1 MRIAFYAPLKP
12 PTHPVPSGDW
22 RLARL
27 LMAALAR
34 AGHEVELACRFRSW
48 DGTGDAARLR
58 RLEALGE
65 RLARR
70 LIRRYGAKAP
80 PRPPQ
85 AWFTY
90 HVYYKA
96 PDWIGPLVS
105 EALSIPYLVA
115 EASVSHRRTAGPWAA
130 GYRSTV
136 KSVKG
141 AAAVI
146 ALNPADMPALLPLVS
161 DPRRMVPLKP
171 FLDAKAFGK
180 AAGGNRAPKAERR
193 VRLAR
198 RFGLDP
204 DTPWLL
210 AVAMM
215 REGDKLASYEIL
227 GRALARL
234 RHRSWQL
241 VVAGDGP
248 ARRQVESTLERAGAE
263 RVRFAGVLAAE
274 DLAPLYG
281 ACDVF
286 VWPAVN
292 EAFGMALLEAQ
303 AAGLPAVA
311 GNSHGVADIIDDG
324 ETGLLVPEGDADAF
338 AGAVSA
344 LLSDPRRRAIMAEKA
359 RAKVRQCHDI
369 AGAAKTLNAALAI
382 ACDTSSDARAP

>member
-1 MRIAFYAPLKP
+1 MRLAFYAPLKP
-12 PTHPVPSGDW
+12 PTHPAPSGD
-22 RLARL
+22 RRMARL
-27 LMAALAR
+27 LMAALAK
-34 AGHEVELACRFRSW
+34 AGHEVDLACRFRSW

-70 LIRRYGAKAP
+70 LIRRYEATP
-80 PRPPQ
+80 PPARPR

-96 PDWIGPLVS
+96 PDWIGPMVS
-105 EALSIPYLVA
+105 EALAIPYVVA
-115 EASVSHRRTAGPWAA
+115 EASVFHGQAAGPWAA
-130 GYRSTV
+130 GYRATV
-136 KSVKG
+136 DSVKG

-146 ALNPADMPALLPLVS
+146 GLNSADTPAVLPLVR
-161 DPRRMVPLKP
+161 DPRRLVPLRP
-171 FLDAKAFGK
+171 FLDTGAFD
-180 AAGGNRAPKAERR
+180 AAADGNGTRKAERR
-193 VRLAR
+193 GRLAR

-204 DTPWLL
+204 GTPWLL

-215 REGDKLASYEIL
+215 REGDKLASYETL
-227 GRALARL
+227 GAALARL
-234 RHRSWQL
+234 RGCSWQL

-248 ARRQVESTLERAGAE
+248 ARRQVERTLARAGAD
-263 RVRFAGVLAAE
+263 RVRFAGMLAAR

-286 VWPAVN
+286 LWPAVN

-311 GNSHGVADIIDDG
+311 GNSHGVSDILGHG

-338 AGAVSA
+338 AGAVRA
-344 LLSDPRRRAIMAEKA
+344 LLSDPRRRAVMAEKA
-359 RAKVRQCHDI
+359 RANVRQSHDI
-369 AGAAKTLNAALAI
+369 AGAAETLNAALAI
-382 ACDTSSDARAP
+382 ACDTPCEARGP